1 MHFALS
7 NGEQK
12 WCTVGGVG
20 TLHSVAFF
28 YKESWESSVKI
39 PIPECFFENLK
50 SQAL

>member
-20 TLHSVAFF
+20 TMHSVKFLQKFAQ
-28 YKESWESSVKI
+28 YLNYALVV
-39 PIPECFFENLK
+39 NTLK
-50 SQAL
+50 KVEIS